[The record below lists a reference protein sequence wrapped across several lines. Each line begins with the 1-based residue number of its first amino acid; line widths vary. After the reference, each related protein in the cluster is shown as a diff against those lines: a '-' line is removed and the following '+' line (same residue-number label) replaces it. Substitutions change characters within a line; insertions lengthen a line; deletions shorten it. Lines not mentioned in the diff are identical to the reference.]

1 MMSAAKQKK
10 ISFLLL
16 LIFGLL
22 YFGIFFI
29 PNSLGAGNEE
39 ILLDSSGDEYVTYP
53 NVIRILTPGAT
64 FFDTRANLF
73 LYEDYHYGYPFYAF
87 SALVLLPV
95 RLIYGMEFTQHMQ
108 LNMLLLRQFI
118 SVLPMI
124 LAAGLLVYL
133 QTRFLSPFKSLAL
146 FVLILTIR
154 GVFRNQIWWWHPDA
168 LAVFFVILTL
178 FFLDRDRLRFGRNF
192 YFAAAACGMASAI
205 KLLGLFF
212 FLTIPVVVILGLVQR
227 KITFAKAVVASA
239 LFVLVMAAVMVFS
252 NPFLFSDEQRARMVE
267 IQKQK
272 SVELSQGYEHD
283 EPMYYSKGPRWWVS
297 TLEKWYAPPL
307 FLLFLSASLL
317 VGAAWGKQRIFYL
330 LLLTWVIPYSF
341 YLLYFVAVKPD
352 HYWLPVMLPL
362 FSCAFAIID
371 LVSIRFKQGEETRSR
386 LQVNLGKAVVILAV
400 VGLVL
405 QLSFQLFRPI
415 SGNVVLYQSAL
426 ERGAAQLQ
434 GNY

>member
-1 MMSAAKQKK
+1 MMSASKQKK
-10 ISFLLL
+10 TSFLLL

-22 YFGIFFI
+22 YFAVFFI
-29 PNSLGAGNEE
+29 PNSVGAGNEE

-53 NVIRILTPGAT
+53 NVIRILTPGNT
-64 FFDTRANLF
+64 FFETRANLF

-95 RLIYGMEFTQHMQ
+95 RLIFGADFTQHMQ
-108 LNMLLLRQFI
+108 LNLLLLRQFI

-133 QTRFLSPFKSLAL
+133 HTRFLSPLKSLFL
-146 FVLILTIR
+146 FAFLLTIR
-154 GVFRNQIWWWHPDA
+154 GVVRNHIWWWHPDA
-168 LAVFFVILTL
+168 LAVFFVILAL

-212 FLTIPVVVILGLVQR
+212 FLTIPVVVVVGLVQR
-227 KITFAKAVVASA
+227 KITFSKAVVASG

-267 IQKQK
+267 IQEQK
-272 SVELSQGYEHD
+272 TQELSQGYEHD
-283 EPMYYSKGPRWWVS
+283 DPMYYSKGPRWWVS

-307 FLLFLSASLL
+307 FLLFLCASLL
-317 VGAAWGKQRIFYL
+317 LGAVWSQTRFLYL
-330 LLLTWVIPYSF
+330 LLLTWVVPYSI

-371 LVSIRFKQGEETRSR
+371 LISFQYKQGGGTRSR
-386 LQVNLGKAVVILAV
+386 LRIYLGRTVVVLAV
-400 VGLVL
+400 VGLGL
-405 QLSFQLFRPI
+405 QFASHLFRPV

-434 GNY
+434 GKY